1 MTTLQTIILALIQ
14 GLTEFLPVS
23 SSAHLILPS
32 QFISDW
38 PDQGIAFDIAVHVG
52 SLLAVVIYF
61 RKSLWLMTEDSMKF
75 AFRKGPFTRAAELLF
90 YVIAATV
97 PVGLVGLACKNL
109 VETYLRS
116 PLVIAGSTIVFGLLL
131 WAAQVYSDR
140 FWKKNPLPEVSRQ
153 EKDNGTSALSSEIT
167 GAAASREINL
177 FRAVLIGCS
186 QAIALIPGTSRSG
199 ITMTAG
205 YFLKL
210 SPKAAAEFSFLMSI
224 PVIILSALIKTK
236 DIIANHENV
245 DLWSIG
251 LGTVIS
257 FVVAYLVIKLFLDF
271 INRVG
276 LLPYVIY
283 RVILG
288 IVLFWVFWP
297 QS

>member
-90 YVIAATV
+90 YVMVATV